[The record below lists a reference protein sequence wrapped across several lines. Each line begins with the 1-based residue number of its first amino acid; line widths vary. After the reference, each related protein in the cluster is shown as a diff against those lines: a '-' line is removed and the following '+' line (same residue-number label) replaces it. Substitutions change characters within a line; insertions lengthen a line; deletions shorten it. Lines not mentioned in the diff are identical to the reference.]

1 MERSRAIFSRRD
13 QLVRHINDHGAPD
26 YPSRLP
32 TVLPSLL
39 AEANFLGKLIALP
52 RIFSLVLSPSLRVF
66 PSVLRSEKGNGESR
80 KRWRRES
87 PRRRNDD
94 VVDKREFLSSS
105 ATIEANYFLRDEYL

>member
-1 MERSRAIFSRRD
+1 MERSRAIFLRRD

-32 TVLPSLL
+32 TALPSLL

-66 PSVLRSEKGNGESR
+66 PSVPRSEKGNGESR
-80 KRWRRES
+80 RRES